1 MAVFVGVDFNG
12 EDPFNKL
19 RKERTLNHV
28 GSETAK
34 VHFINICLAQ
44 TLTQYTN
51 AIQETALV
59 IPIGIS
65 IFGVV
70 QRNNVL
76 LGSSI
81 FTNESSI
88 VCLDIVKH
96 K

>member
-51 AIQETALV
+51 AIQETALESRLAYQYLELCNA
-59 IPIGIS
+59 ITS
-65 IFGVV
+65 YLGVQFLQMKV
-70 QRNNVL
+70 Q
-76 LGSSI
+76 
-81 FTNESSI
+81 
-88 VCLDIVKH
+88 
-96 K
+96 